1 MVLHA
6 QSLALRHRLENNQST
21 TFQYVTDHLEHDM
34 EHKGVAEGSKLDSFH
49 LGRELHPTT
58 TDDVRLEEIGFT
70 EELERKFSVWSL
82 AALVLC
88 LMGTWEAVGSTM
100 AQALIGGGAPCLIYN

>member
-1 MVLHA
+1 
-6 QSLALRHRLENNQST
+6 
-21 TFQYVTDHLEHDM
+21 M
-34 EHKGVAEGSKLDSFH
+34 EHKGLAESTKLDN
-49 LGRELHPTT
+49 LRVEGELHPTT
-58 TDDVRLEEIGFT
+58 TDDARLEEIGFT
-70 EELERKFSVWSL
+70 EELERKFTVWSL

>member
-1 MVLHA
+1 MLDFSPQRPRFNPSPVNASHYIA
-6 QSLALRHRLENNQST
+6 
-21 TFQYVTDHLEHDM
+21 DHLEHDM
-34 EHKGVAEGSKLDSFH
+34 ENRSLAEGCKIDNLHIEDA
-49 LGRELHPTT
+49 LHPTT
-58 TDDVRLEEIGFT
+58 TGDGRLEEIGFM